1 MGRAVFYNPGMNPLE
16 IITKYY
22 PLDNELRR
30 LLLTHSEMVA
40 RKAREVA
47 LASGRN
53 DIDMDFLHEAALLHD
68 IGIFLCD
75 APDIFCTGF
84 EPYIRHGILGADIMR
99 KEGYPRHALVCERH
113 TGAGLTIEDIE
124 RQNLPLPHRD
134 MCPQS
139 IEEKIVCYADKFYS
153 KSGDLTCE
161 KSLEKVETSMARHGT
176 DVLRRFRLLQEEL
189 GVVSSA

>member
-1 MGRAVFYNPGMNPLE
+1 MNPLE
-16 IITKYY
+16 IIFKYY

-40 RKAREVA
+40 HKAREVA
-47 LASGRN
+47 LASGRD
-53 DIDMDFLHEAALLHD
+53 DIDMDFLHESAMLHD
-68 IGIFLCD
+68 IGIFLCN
-75 APDIFCTGF
+75 APDLFCKGS

-153 KSGDLTCE
+153 KSGDPTCE
-161 KSLEKVETSMARHGT
+161 KSLEKVEASMARHGT
-176 DVLRRFRLLQEEL
+176 DVLRRFRLLAEEL
-189 GVVSSA
+189 KMRSEENTP